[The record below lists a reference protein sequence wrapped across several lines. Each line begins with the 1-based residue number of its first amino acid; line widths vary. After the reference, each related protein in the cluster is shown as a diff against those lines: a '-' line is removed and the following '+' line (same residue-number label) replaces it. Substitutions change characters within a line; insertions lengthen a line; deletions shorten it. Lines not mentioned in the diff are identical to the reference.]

1 MTNLEKFNLSS
12 EVDIV
17 NARMAV
23 RDFARGCGFG
33 LADQACISMAASS
46 LAYALG
52 FARQN
57 TQGGEMLMEQFTN
70 QQHRKG
76 MRVHCIKN
84 KTDNTDRDVVQNL
97 GNARLLVDDIEVK
110 PFEADGVEVIIVKWD
125 SVNR

>member
-1 MTNLEKFNLSS
+1 MTTPEKLNLTS

-52 FARQN
+52 FAREN
-57 TQGGEMLMEQFTN
+57 SLGGEMLMEQFTT
-70 QQHRKG
+70 QQNRKG
-76 MRVHCIKN
+76 MRVHCIK
-84 KTDNTDRDVVQNL
+84 KQTDHGDRDVVHNL
-97 GNARLLVDDIEVK
+97 GNARLLVDSIEVQ
-110 PFEADGVEVIIVKWD
+110 PFQPNGVEVIIVKWD